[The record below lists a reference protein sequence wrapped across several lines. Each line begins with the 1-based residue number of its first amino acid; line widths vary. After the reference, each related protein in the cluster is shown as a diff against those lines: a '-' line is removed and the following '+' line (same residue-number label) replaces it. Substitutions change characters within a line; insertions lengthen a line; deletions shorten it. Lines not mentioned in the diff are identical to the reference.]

1 MSGKFFI
8 QCEIFSLLDRP
19 NVEFLDFKGGYKKF
33 EKQSPQKIISL
44 CLIKEIKNIEERDDG
59 VFIGA
64 GVTYTELVSGLK
76 RFHGIAAFKALE
88 VLGTAVENIATVQLR
103 NVARLIGGILWN
115 QPASDL
121 LPILSVA
128 KAVLKVRSP
137 DGVIFRMPVDK
148 RNREKS
154 IIHNS

>member
-1 MSGKFFI
+1 M
-8 QCEIFSLLDRP
+8 
-19 NVEFLDFKGGYKKF
+19 
-33 EKQSPQKIISL
+33 
-44 CLIKEIKNIEERDDG
+44 
-59 VFIGA
+59 
-64 GVTYTELVSGLK
+64 TYTELVAGLK

-103 NVARLIGGILWN
+103 NVASLIGGILWN
-115 QPASDL
+115 HPASDL